1 MKRIKNISINAAIV
15 LLIALF
21 ASCEDWNLKGMRGE
35 GPVVSEDVNMPEVEG
50 IILEIPATVYIE
62 KGEEQSIRIDAQQ
75 NILDNIIRTTDN
87 GLLKLYFDEDV
98 SRCEAI
104 KVYMTVKS
112 LKGLDIRGSGEI
124 ISNANFIS
132 EENLYLNVSGSGDII
147 ANADATEVDLSIY
160 GSGNIQ
166 LKTNCTKLYST
177 IEGSGDISLEGN
189 GKYAE
194 FYTSG
199 SGDVHAFNFG
209 LESSKVKII
218 ASGNTELTVSD
229 LLAVNIEGSGDVYYK
244 GTPSLSVIIAGS
256 GNIIDAN

>member
-1 MKRIKNISINAAIV
+1 MKQLKNILINLAIV
-15 LLIALF
+15 LLIALLT
-21 ASCEDWNLKGMRGE
+21 SCEDWNLKGMRGE
-35 GPVVSEDVNMPEVEG
+35 GPVVSEDVNVAIVEG
-50 IILEIPATVYIE
+50 IILEIPATVYVE
-62 KGEEQSIRIDAQQ
+62 KGDEQSIRIDAQQ
-75 NILDNIIRTTDN
+75 NILDNIIKTTDD
-87 GLLKLYFDEDV
+87 GLLKLYFDKDV

-104 KVYMTVKS
+104 KVYMTVSS

-147 ANADATEVDLSIY
+147 ANADVTEVDLSIY

-177 IEGSGDISLEGN
+177 IEGSGNISLEGTA
-189 GKYAE
+189 KQAE

-199 SGDVHAFNFG
+199 SGDIHAFNFA
-209 LESSKVKII
+209 LETSKVKII
-218 ASGNTELTVSD
+218 ASGDAELNVSELLTVS
-229 LLAVNIEGSGDVYYK
+229 IEGSGDVYYK
-244 GTPSLSVIIAGS
+244 GTPSLSVIIEGS